1 MTSTTTTSRP
11 SAGPTGSDHR
21 RGPAAAVAAF
31 VSGRRTAWLVLIAGI
46 VVSFAVISMGSGPAD
61 GVSPDLPAPTQSA
74 QVAVL
79 QQRLP
84 GAKVTPAFVVYSRG
98 GHVLD
103 AADRAAIAQRSAD
116 LAHLG
121 LRGQVAGPIYSSDG
135 TVALVTVPLATT
147 TDSGK
152 LADEVKAIA
161 TTARDGLPG
170 GLQMHV
176 TGPAGFE
183 ADLNNV
189 FNGADTRLLLVTVL
203 VVAFLLIV
211 TYRSPWLW
219 LVPLLVIGLAEQV
232 ASVLAT
238 RLAPHVGI
246 PIDQAATGI
255 LSVLVFG
262 AGTDYALLLIARY
275 RDELHRADDR
285 HRAMRRALAGAG
297 PAILASGTTVTLSL
311 LTLLLAE
318 IPSTRGLGFA
328 CAIGIAVAVAFAL
341 LVLPAALV
349 VFGRGLFWPKVP
361 RPGATP
367 DPLGTFWG
375 RLGVRVSRRPVA
387 VTIGSVAFLA
397 LLSLGVL
404 GSSIGLTQTQAFR
417 NTPASVVG
425 QDILAAAFPAG
436 QSEPAAIITTPA
448 AAQRIVEVAAAT
460 PGVASAAVGDTNG
473 TITEVDA
480 VLRSGPD
487 TPGAFD
493 AVKALRARV
502 AEVPGAHALVGGSD
516 ATTLD
521 GNTASARDRL
531 LIIPIVLLVVFVVL
545 VALLRA
551 LVAPVLLILTVVASY
566 FASLGASQFVFTHVY
581 KFPALD
587 VGVPLLSFLF
597 LVALGVDYN
606 IFLVTRA
613 REETAERGTNQ
624 GMLHALGSTG
634 GVITSA
640 GILLASVFAV
650 LGILPLITLT
660 QIGVI
665 VGIGVLL
672 DTLLVRTVLVP
683 ALAFLTGDRF
693 WWPGAP
699 QRRAAVTASDDA
711 LAPTGQR
718 VA

>member
-1 MTSTTTTSRP
+1 MASISTTESQP
-11 SAGPTGSDHR
+11 PKVSGSSGR
-21 RGPAAAVAAF
+21 RGPAASVAAF
-31 VSGRRTAWLVLIAGI
+31 VSGRRTAWFVLIAGI
-46 VVSFAVISMGSGPAD
+46 VASFAIVSMGTGQAN
-61 GVSPDLPAPTQSA
+61 GVTPDLPASAQSA
-74 QVAVL
+74 QVAAL

-84 GAKVTPAFVVYSRG
+84 GARVTPAFVVYSREG
-98 GHVLD
+98 SVLD
-103 AADRAAIAQRSAD
+103 AADRAAIEQRTAE

-121 LRGQVAGPIYSSDG
+121 LRGQVAGPVYSSDG

-147 TDSGK
+147 SDTGK
-152 LADEVKAIA
+152 IASEVKAIG
-161 TTARDGLPG
+161 TVARDGLPG

-189 FNGADTRLLLVTVL
+189 FSGADTRLLLVTVL
-203 VVAFLLIV
+203 VVAFLLII

-219 LVPLLVIGLAEQV
+219 LVPLIVIGFAEQV

-238 RLAPHVGI
+238 RLAPHVGV

-275 RDELHRADDR
+275 RDELHRYDNR
-285 HRAMRRALAGAG
+285 HEAMRRALAGAG

-311 LTLLLAE
+311 LTLLFAE

-328 CAIGIAVAVAFAL
+328 CAIGIVVAVAFAL

-361 RPGATP
+361 RMDDAR
-367 DPLGTFWG
+367 DPMDTFWG
-375 RLGVRVSRRPVA
+375 RLGTRVARRPIT
-387 VTIGSVAFLA
+387 VTVGSVAFLGILA
-397 LLSLGVL
+397 LGVI
-404 GSSIGLTQTQAFR
+404 GTSIGLTQTQAFR
-417 NTPASVVG
+417 NTPPSVVG
-425 QDILAAAFPAG
+425 QGILAAAFPAG
-436 QSEPAAIITTPA
+436 QSEPAAIMTTPE
-448 AAQRIVEVAAAT
+448 AAQRIVDVARAT
-460 PGVASAAVGDTNG
+460 PGVASASVGDTNG

-493 AVKALRARV
+493 AVKELRVRV
-502 AEVPGAHALVGGSD
+502 AGVPGAHALVGGSD

-521 GNTASARDRL
+521 GRTASARDRL
-531 LIIPIVLLVVFVVL
+531 LIIPIILLVVFVVL

-613 REETAERGTNQ
+613 REETALRGTKQ

-683 ALAFLTGDRF
+683 ALAFLTNERF
-693 WWPGAP
+693 WWPG
-699 QRRAAVTASDDA
+699 TAK
-711 LAPTGQR
+711 Q
-718 VA
+718 